1 MFVKITIAIALVL
14 GTASGALAAPKQKHN
29 ASRSHVY
36 DTHRH
41 HSGSASRVKTAHATT
56 VHARTTRAKTA
67 HVKTAHERTKH
78 PAIEAYTTHQSRSG
92 SFERAASALAMAN
105 PKSSNRHQEIYYTR
119 AQYTPA
125 QDTRAEVSGSASR
138 AAATA
143 QPRHSSNPAYDVYS
157 IRGWYVGSDPDP
169 TVRSM
174 MQMDP
179 AAVD

>member
-14 GTASGALAAPKQKHN
+14 GTASGALAASKQKHN
-29 ASRSHVY
+29 ASRSYVY

-41 HSGSASRVKTAHATT
+41 HGGSASRIKTAHAKTA
-56 VHARTTRAKTA
+56 HARTTRAKTA
-67 HVKTAHERTKH
+67 HERTKRI
-78 PAIEAYTTHQSRSG
+78 AIEAYVMFQSRSG
-92 SFERAASALAMAN
+92 SFESAASALAMAK
-105 PKSSNRHQEIYYTR
+105 PKSSNHHQEVYYAR

-125 QDTRAEVSGSASR
+125 QYARAEVSGSASR

>member
-41 HSGSASRVKTAHATT
+41 HGGSASRVKTAHAKTA
-56 VHARTTRAKTA
+56 HARTTRAKTA
-67 HVKTAHERTKH
+67 HVRVKH
-78 PAIEAYTTHQSRSG
+78 PAIEAYTMYQSRSG
-92 SFERAASALAMAN
+92 SFESATSALAMAN
-105 PKSSNRHQEIYYTR
+105 PKSSNHHQEIYYTR

-125 QDTRAEVSGSASR
+125 
-138 AAATA
+138 ATTL
-143 QPRHSSNPAYDVYS
+143 PRHSSNPANDVYN
-157 IRGWYVGSDPDP
+157 IRGWYIGSDPDP

-174 MQMDP
+174 MLMDP